1 MKENTK
7 TNLIYFGT
15 LENSKYGTL
24 RSLIAFFLIVV
35 ILCIMYLVSSFY
47 KRIIKERI
55 LGIIIL
61 CIAIVS
67 ALCVIVPQ
75 DDYDAIKYGGSVGAF
90 FSIIVIVSYSEIIDW
105 NSLIFL
111 ICSILMGML
120 VTFSVY
126 KISKKLEWYP
136 IKPCL

>member
-1 MKENTK
+1 MKENVK

-24 RSLIAFFLIVV
+24 RSLIAITLLI
-35 ILCIMYLVSSFY
+35 IIFSIMYIVSSFY
-47 KRIIKERI
+47 KKIIKERI

-61 CIAIVS
+61 CIALVS

-75 DDYDAIKYGGSVGAF
+75 DEYDAIKYGGSIGAF
-90 FSIIVIVSYSEIIDW
+90 FSIIVIVSYSEILDW

-111 ICSILMGML
+111 ISSILLGML
-120 VTFSVY
+120 ISFTVY
-126 KISKKLEWYP
+126 KISKKLDWYP
-136 IKPCL
+136 VKPCL

>member
-1 MKENTK
+1 MKENVK

-24 RSLIAFFLIVV
+24 RSLIAITLLFI
-35 ILCIMYLVSSFY
+35 ILSIMYVVSSFY
-47 KRIIKERI
+47 KKIIKERI

-61 CIAIVS
+61 CIALVS

-75 DDYDAIKYGGSVGAF
+75 DEYDAIKYGGSIGAF
-90 FSIIVIVSYSEIIDW
+90 FSIIVIVSYSEILDW

-111 ICSILMGML
+111 ISSILLGML
-120 VTFSVY
+120 ISFTVY
-126 KISKKLEWYP
+126 KISKKLDWYP
-136 IKPCL
+136 VKPCL

>member
-1 MKENTK
+1 MNQNVK

-15 LENSKYGTL
+15 FENSKYGTL
-24 RSLIAFFLIVV
+24 RSLIAITALI
-35 ILCIMYLVSSFY
+35 IIFSIMYGASSFY

-55 LGIIIL
+55 LGIVIL
-61 CIAIVS
+61 CIALVS

-75 DDYDAIKYGGSVGAF
+75 NDYDAIKYGGSIGAF

-111 ICSILMGML
+111 ISSILIGML
-120 VTFSVY
+120 ISVIVY
-126 KISKKLEWYP
+126 KISNKLDWYP

>member
-1 MKENTK
+1 
-7 TNLIYFGT
+7 
-15 LENSKYGTL
+15 
-24 RSLIAFFLIVV
+24 
-35 ILCIMYLVSSFY
+35 MYLVSSFY